1 MRKFAI
7 SMCVFLC
14 LPIITLAQNSD
25 NVATRG
31 TVFGGYSL
39 LHNNNSLGSGLG
51 SFSSGLGSTN
61 FNGWD
66 AQGTFNF
73 VPHFGVTADFS
84 GNSRMVNGISFLGF
98 SAGTQQHLY
107 NFLFG
112 PTATAYFGKTSVF
125 GHALFGQQHASL
137 SAGVSVPI
145 LGGISAPID
154 SSNAFAM
161 TFGGGVDIGLSKH
174 FAIRAAQLDYIRTSF
189 NSIDALAFGLST
201 NLNNHQNSFRY
212 SGGVVWRF

>member
-161 TFGGGVDIGLSKH
+161 AFGGGVDIGLSKH